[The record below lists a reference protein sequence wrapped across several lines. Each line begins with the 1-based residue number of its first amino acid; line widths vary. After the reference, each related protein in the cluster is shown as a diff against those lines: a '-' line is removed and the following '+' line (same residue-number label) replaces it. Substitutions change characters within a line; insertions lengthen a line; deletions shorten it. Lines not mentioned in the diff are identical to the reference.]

1 MPEILANLNPEQ
13 HKAVTLPRESAL
25 ILAGAGSGKTR
36 VLTTRIAH
44 LIQSGEASPAGI
56 LAVTFTNKAAREML
70 TRLSAMLPINTRGMW
85 VGTFHGLCNRML
97 RAHHRDAGLPQLF
110 QILDS
115 GDQQSLVKRLA
126 KAQGLDEEKF
136 PPRQL
141 QNFINNCK
149 EAGLRA
155 NAVEAGDDF
164 TRRMVA
170 FYADYDAQCNREGV
184 VDFAELLLRTFE
196 VLAANLNLL
205 QHYQN
210 RFRYI
215 LVDEFQDTNKL
226 QYKWIKMLAGTNGCV
241 FAVGDDDQ
249 CLPAGTRI
257 TMADGS
263 LKPIEAVRTGDRIL
277 SCYGSGDFRPAMV
290 AQIHG
295 SAAKGELVEICTRSG
310 KRLVSTPEHTHFA
323 GYLLGAT
330 PQLYFT
336 YLMHK
341 RGIGFRLGT
350 SCVYPKGHAKPKV
363 GFKQRSVQ
371 EHADATWIV
380 GTHASENE
388 ARFEEILLSLKY
400 AIPTFPFVPRVGGS
414 VNGLVHDAA
423 LIARLYR
430 EVDSVSGARRL
441 MNDRGLRED
450 EPHHVAMSR
459 NSNRHNV
466 VVTLCG
472 DRRGASPM
480 HRVCAVGND
489 PGRRAALAAAGFSVR
504 PAKKGS
510 ESWRFETARKDYG
523 EALALA
529 EKACDVLEG
538 RIVLRANLHGRSLP
552 FIRAGSVKQ
561 GMAMICGSGEL
572 DVVESVR
579 RIPGERRKVYDI
591 DVFPTHNY
599 VASGLVTHNSIYRFR
614 GADVGNMNEFVR
626 DFDVKEVVKL
636 EQNYR
641 SHGHILDA
649 ANAII
654 AQNKARLGKNLWTAE
669 SKGEPLRVYAA
680 ANDDEEARFIV
691 DEVKALHRE
700 GMALSDMALL
710 YRSNAQSR
718 ILEHALFRAG
728 IAYRVYGGLRF
739 FERQEVKHAL
749 AYLRLA
755 ANPDD
760 DTAFSRVV
768 NFPPRGI
775 GARSIEQLQEAGE
788 RGMGSLMHVARAG
801 IVTGRSGAA
810 IAQFIA
816 VVDALRKSTETLA
829 LAELIEEVLEKSRLK
844 DHYAAEKDGQ
854 DRLENLH
861 ELINAAALFA
871 EDFEHGLEP
880 AGEAQEDVADIAGTP
895 EQQVLAGFLSH
906 ASLEAGE
913 REAAAGQDALQLMTV
928 HSAKGLEFSA
938 VFMSGL
944 EEGLFPHD
952 NSMLED
958 GGIEEER
965 RLMYVAITRAR
976 KRLYLSYAGSR
987 MLHGQP
993 RYGIVSRFVDEIPAE
1008 LCKWIV
1014 LPERQF
1020 ENRGQGSYFGGGR
1033 EDRAKRGASPGSG
1046 GWSSGG
1052 GRAPAADPNRY
1063 RTAQR
1068 SNFEMQ
1074 RPDEHPFAIG
1084 QNVRHAKFGDGVVI
1098 DFEGRGLDARVQVRF
1113 ATEGTKWLALQY
1125 AKLSPV

>member
-1 MPEILANLNPEQ
+1 MSSILSGLNPEQ
-13 HKAVTLPRESAL
+13 LKAVTLPRECAL

-44 LIQSGEASPAGI
+44 LIQTGEASPAGI

-85 VGTFHGLCNRML
+85 VGTFHGLCNRLL
-97 RAHHRDAGLPQLF
+97 RAHHRDAELPQLF

-115 GDQQSLVKRLA
+115 ADQLSLIKRLA

-141 QNFINNCK
+141 QNFINSSK

-155 NAVEAGDDF
+155 NAVEAGDEF

-184 VDFAELLLRTFE
+184 VDFAELLLRTYE
-196 VLAANLNLL
+196 LLTKHLNLL
-205 QHYQN
+205 HHYQQ

-226 QYKWIKMLAGTNGCV
+226 QYKWIKLLAGTNGCV

-249 CLPAGTRI
+249 CLPAGTQV
-257 TMADGS
+257 TMGDGS
-263 LKPIEAVRTGDRIL
+263 LKPIETVRAGEVVL
-277 SCYGSGDFRPAMV
+277 SCYGSGDFRPATV
-290 AQIHG
+290 ADVHSS
-295 SAAKGELVEICTRSG
+295 SARGDLIEIVTTGGR
-310 KRLVSTPEHTHFA
+310 RLVSTPEHTHFA
-323 GYLLGAT
+323 SLSVAEEALCRAAEEGRPLRLANDEW
-330 PQLYFT
+330 
-336 YLMHK
+336 
-341 RGIGFRLGT
+341 GFREFL
-350 SCVYPKGHAKPKV
+350 A
-363 GFKQRSVQ
+363 
-371 EHADATWIV
+371 
-380 GTHASENE
+380 
-388 ARFEEILLSLKY
+388 
-400 AIPTFPFVPRVGGS
+400 
-414 VNGLVHDAA
+414 
-423 LIARLYR
+423 
-430 EVDSVSGARRL
+430 GAFAPGML
-441 MNDRGLRED
+441 MLQ
-450 EPHHVAMSR
+450 
-459 NSNRHNV
+459 
-466 VVTLCG
+466 G
-472 DRRGASPM
+472 DGA
-480 HRVCAVGND
+480 V
-489 PGRRAALAAAGFSVR
+489 
-504 PAKKGS
+504 
-510 ESWRFETARKDYG
+510 
-523 EALALA
+523 
-529 EKACDVLEG
+529 
-538 RIVLRANLHGRSLP
+538 
-552 FIRAGSVKQ
+552 
-561 GMAMICGSGEL
+561 
-572 DVVESVR
+572 DVVASVR
-579 RIPGERRKVYDI
+579 RFHGQFRKVHDI
-591 DVFPTHNY
+591 DVVPTHNFI
-599 VASGLVTHNSIYRFR
+599 AGGLVTHNSIYRFR
-614 GADVGNMNEFVR
+614 GAEVGNMNEFVR
-626 DFDVKEVVKL
+626 DFGVTDVVKL

-641 SHGHILDA
+641 SQGHILDA

-669 SKGEPLRVYAA
+669 GKGEALRVYAA
-680 ANDDEEARFIV
+680 ANDEEEARFIV

-718 ILEHALFRAG
+718 ILEHSLFRAA
-728 IAYRVYGGLRF
+728 IAYKVYGGLRF

-755 ANPDD
+755 GNPDD

-768 NFPPRGI
+768 NFPPRGV
-775 GARSIEQLQEAGE
+775 GARSVEQLQEAGE
-788 RGMGSLMHVARAG
+788 RGMGSLMHAARAG
-801 IVTGRSGAA
+801 IVTGRSGTAL
-810 IAQFIA
+810 AQFIA
-816 VVDALRKSTETLA
+816 VIESLRKSAETLP
-829 LAELIEEVLEKSRLK
+829 LPELIEEVLERSRLK

-854 DRLENLH
+854 DRLENLN

-880 AGEAQEDVADIAGTP
+880 AGESQEDVAGVGTP
-895 EQQVLAGFLSH
+895 EQQVLVAFLSH

-944 EEGLFPHD
+944 EEGLFPHE

-993 RYGIVSRFVDEIPAE
+993 RYGIVSRFVEEIPPE

-1014 LPERQF
+1014 LPEKQF
-1020 ENRGQGSYFGGGR
+1020 ENRGQTSIF
-1033 EDRAKRGASPGSG
+1033 RGAENRGLSPIS
-1046 GWSSGG
+1046 GWSAGG

-1063 RTAQR
+1063 KNAPRAG
-1068 SNFEMQ
+1068 FEMK
-1074 RPDEHPFAIG
+1074 RPDEQPFSIG

-1113 ATEGTKWLALQY
+1113 AAEGTKWLALQY
-1125 AKLSPV
+1125 AKLTAT

>member
-1 MPEILANLNPEQ
+1 MADFLSNLNPEQ
-13 HKAVTLPRESAL
+13 HRAVTLGRESAL

-36 VLTTRIAH
+36 VLTTRIAY
-44 LIQSGEASPAGI
+44 LVNTGAASPAGI

-97 RAHHRDAGLPQLF
+97 RTHHRDAGLPQLF
-110 QILDS
+110 QIMDS

-126 KAQGLDEEKF
+126 KAQGLDEEKY

-184 VDFAELLLRTFE
+184 VDFAELLLRSFE
-196 VLAANLNLL
+196 LLSKHLNLL
-205 QHYQN
+205 QHYQA
-210 RFRYI
+210 RFKYI

-226 QYKWIKMLAGTNGCV
+226 QYKWIKLLAGSNGCV

-249 CLPAGTRI
+249 CLPAGTLV

-263 LKPIEAVRTGDRIL
+263 LKPIESVRAGDRVR
-277 SCYGSGDFRPAMV
+277 SCLPSGGFGCGIVSDV
-290 AQIHG
+290 H
-295 SAAKGELVEICTRSG
+295 SSLAKGALVEIATRSG
-310 KRLVSTPEHTHFA
+310 RLVVSTPEHTHFA
-323 GYLLGAT
+323 SPRVA
-330 PQLYFT
+330 
-336 YLMHK
+336 
-341 RGIGFRLGT
+341 
-350 SCVYPKGHAKPKV
+350 
-363 GFKQRSVQ
+363 
-371 EHADATWIV
+371 E
-380 GTHASENE
+380 
-388 ARFEEILLSLKY
+388 LLSS
-400 AIPTFPFVPRVGGS
+400 ARDPFGPAWIGEG
-414 VNGLVHDAA
+414 A
-423 LIARLYR
+423 LESR
-430 EVDSVSGARRL
+430 EHRADS
-441 MNDRGLRED
+441 
-450 EPHHVAMSR
+450 
-459 NSNRHNV
+459 
-466 VVTLCG
+466 
-472 DRRGASPM
+472 
-480 HRVCAVGND
+480 
-489 PGRRAALAAAGFSVR
+489 
-504 PAKKGS
+504 
-510 ESWRFETARKDYG
+510 
-523 EALALA
+523 
-529 EKACDVLEG
+529 
-538 RIVLRANLHGRSLP
+538 
-552 FIRAGSVKQ
+552 IRAGMSMM
-561 GMAMICGSGEL
+561 GADGSPDE
-572 DVVESVR
+572 VVTAI
-579 RIPGERRKVYDI
+579 RIPGARRKVYDL
-591 DVFPTHNY
+591 DVYPTHNY
-599 VASGLVTHNSIYRFR
+599 VAGGIVTHNSIYRFR
-614 GADVGNMNEFVR
+614 GAEVGNMNEFVR
-626 DFDVKEVVKL
+626 DFGVTDIVKL

-641 SHGHILDA
+641 SQGNILDA

-669 SKGEPLRVYAA
+669 GKGEPIRVYAA

-700 GMALSDMALL
+700 GMNLSDMALL

-728 IAYRVYGGLRF
+728 VAYRVYGGLRF

-755 ANPDD
+755 GNPDD
-760 DTAFSRVV
+760 DTAFTRVV

-775 GARSIEQLQEAGE
+775 GSRSVEQLQDAAEG
-788 RGMGSLMHVARAG
+788 GMGSLMHVARSG
-801 IVTGRSGAA
+801 IVTGRSGAS

-816 VVDALRKSTETLA
+816 IVDGLRKSSETLA
-829 LAELIEEVLEKSRLK
+829 LPELIEEVLEKSRLK
-844 DHYAAEKDGQ
+844 EHYGAEKDGQ
-854 DRLENLH
+854 DRLENLN
-861 ELINAAALFA
+861 ELVNAAALFA

-880 AGEAQEDVADIAGTP
+880 AGETGEEVAAVGTP
-895 EQQVLAGFLSH
+895 EQQILAGFLSH

-913 REAAAGQDALQLMTV
+913 REAAAGEDALQLMTV

-938 VFMSGL
+938 VFISGL

-976 KRLYLSYAGSR
+976 KRLYITYAGSR

-993 RYGIVSRFVDEIPAE
+993 RYGIVSRFVEEIPAA

-1014 LPERQF
+1014 LPEKQF
-1020 ENRGQGSYFGGGR
+1020 ENRGQTPVSWGQN
-1033 EDRAKRGASPGSG
+1033 RGLAPN
-1046 GWSSGG
+1046 WTSGG
-1052 GRAPAADPNRY
+1052 GRAPQADPDRY
-1063 RTAQR
+1063 KGAQR
-1068 SNFEMQ
+1068 SSFEKK
-1074 RPDEHPFAIG
+1074 RPDEHPFAVG
-1084 QNVRHAKFGDGVVI
+1084 QSVRHAKFGDGVVI

-1125 AKLSPV
+1125 AKLTPV

>member
-1 MPEILANLNPEQ
+1 MSRLVSGLNPEQ
-13 HKAVTLPRESAL
+13 LKAVTLPRESAL

-44 LIQSGEASPAGI
+44 LIESGQASPAGI

-85 VGTFHGLCNRML
+85 VGTFHGLCNRLL
-97 RAHHRDAGLPQLF
+97 RTHHRDAELPQLF

-126 KAQGLDEEKF
+126 KAQGLDEEKY

-155 NAVEAGDDF
+155 NAVEAGDEF

-196 VLAANLNLL
+196 TLARNLNLL

-226 QYKWIKMLAGTNGCV
+226 QYKWIKMLAGSNGCV

-249 CLPAGTRI
+249 CLPAGTLV

-263 LKPIEAVRTGDRIL
+263 RKPIESVRVGDQVL
-277 SCYGSGDFRPAMV
+277 SCYSDGSFR
-290 AQIHG
+290 
-295 SAAKGELVEICTRSG
+295 AADVVETHSSLARRNLVEITTRNG
-310 KRLVSTPEHTHFA
+310 RILASTPEHSHFA
-323 GYLLGAT
+323 YAN
-330 PQLYFT
+330 
-336 YLMHK
+336 
-341 RGIGFRLGT
+341 
-350 SCVYPKGHAKPKV
+350 
-363 GFKQRSVQ
+363 
-371 EHADATWIV
+371 DA
-380 GTHASENE
+380 E
-388 ARFEEILLSLKY
+388 
-400 AIPTFPFVPRVGGS
+400 
-414 VNGLVHDAA
+414 
-423 LIARLYR
+423 
-430 EVDSVSGARRL
+430 
-441 MNDRGLRED
+441 
-450 EPHHVAMSR
+450 
-459 NSNRHNV
+459 
-466 VVTLCG
+466 
-472 DRRGASPM
+472 
-480 HRVCAVGND
+480 
-489 PGRRAALAAAGFSVR
+489 
-504 PAKKGS
+504 
-510 ESWRFETARKDYG
+510 
-523 EALALA
+523 LALA
-529 EKACDVLEG
+529 SPN
-538 RIVLRANLHGRSLP
+538 RPMRLRSRTVEFREYPAAAVRPGMLMLQYNGMTDLVKTVETFP
-552 FIRAGSVKQ
+552 AAGMKVFD
-561 GMAMICGSGEL
+561 L
-572 DVVESVR
+572 DVS
-579 RIPGERRKVYDI
+579 
-591 DVFPTHNY
+591 PTHNF
-599 VASGLVTHNSIYRFR
+599 VAAGLVTHNSIYRFR
-614 GADVGNMNEFVR
+614 GAEVGNMNEFVR
-626 DFDVKEVVKL
+626 DFGIREVVKL

-641 SHGHILDA
+641 SQGNILDA

-654 AQNKARLGKNLWTAE
+654 AQNKARLGKNLWTDAG
-669 SKGEPLRVYAA
+669 KGEQLRVYAA
-680 ANDDEEARFIV
+680 ANDDEEARFVV
-691 DEVKALHRE
+691 DEVKQLHRE

-718 ILEHALFRAG
+718 ILEHSLFRAG
-728 IAYRVYGGLRF
+728 LAYKVYGGLRF
-739 FERQEVKHAL
+739 FERQEIKHAM

-775 GARSIEQLQEAGE
+775 GARSIEQLQEASE

-801 IVTGRSGAA
+801 VVGGRSGTA
-810 IAQFIA
+810 IAQFVATIE
-816 VVDALRKSTETLA
+816 ALASSAETLA
-829 LAELIEEVLEKSRLK
+829 LAELIEEILERSKLK
-844 DHYAAEKDGQ
+844 EYYAAEKDGQ
-854 DRLENLH
+854 DRLENLS
-861 ELINAAALFA
+861 ELVNAAALFA

-880 AGEAQEDVADIAGTP
+880 AGEAPEDVAAVAGTP
-895 EQQVLAGFLSH
+895 EQQMLAAFLSH

-938 VFMSGL
+938 VFISGL
-944 EEGLFPHD
+944 EEGLFPHE

-993 RYGIVSRFVDEIPAE
+993 RYGIVSRFVEEVPPE

-1014 LPERQF
+1014 LPEKQFDMGRQSAF
-1020 ENRGQGSYFGGGR
+1020 GSYGNRGG
-1033 EDRAKRGASPGSG
+1033 GSG
-1046 GWSSGG
+1046 WGSGG
-1052 GRAPAADPNRY
+1052 GRAPAADPSRY
-1063 RTAQR
+1063 PTPPRR
-1068 SNFEMQ
+1068 ENFEK
-1074 RPDEHPFAIG
+1074 RPDELPFSIG

-1098 DFEGRGLDARVQVRF
+1098 NFEGRGLDARVQVRF
-1113 ATEGTKWLALQY
+1113 AAEGTKWLALQY
-1125 AKLSPV
+1125 AKLSPA

>member
-1 MPEILANLNPEQ
+1 MSRLASGLNPQ
-13 HKAVTLPRESAL
+13 QSKAVTLPRESAL

-44 LIQSGEASPAGI
+44 LVETGQASPGGI

-85 VGTFHGLCNRML
+85 VGTFHGICNRLL
-97 RAHHRDAGLPQLF
+97 RTHFRDAGLPQLF

-115 GDQQSLVKRLA
+115 GDQQSLIKRLA
-126 KAQGLDEEKF
+126 KAQGLDEEKY

-141 QNFINNCK
+141 QNFINNSK

-155 NAVEAGDDF
+155 NAVEAGDEF
-164 TRRMVA
+164 TRRMVQ

-184 VDFAELLLRTFE
+184 VDFAELMLRTFE
-196 VLAANLNLL
+196 MLGRNLNLL

-226 QYKWIKMLAGTNGCV
+226 QYKWIKLLAGSNGCV

-249 CLPAGTRI
+249 CVPAGTLV
-257 TMADGS
+257 TMADGTR
-263 LKPIEAVRTGDRIL
+263 KPVEAVRAGDRVL
-277 SCYGSGDFRPAMV
+277 SCFGSGDFRPAVV
-290 AQIHG
+290 AQTHG
-295 SAAKGELVEICTRSG
+295 SGAKAELVEILTRG
-310 KRLVSTPEHTHFA
+310 GRRLVSTPEHTHFA
-323 GYLLGAT
+323 GYLLGEA
-330 PQLYFT
+330 PQLHFT

-341 RGIGFRLGT
+341 RGIGYRLGT
-350 SCVYPKGHAKPKV
+350 SCVYTQGQAKPMV
-363 GFKQRSVQ
+363 GFRQRAVQ
-371 EHADATWIV
+371 EHADATWVIS
-380 GTHASENE
+380 THSTEND
-388 ARFEEILLSLKY
+388 ARFDEISLSLKY
-400 AIPTFPFVPRVGGS
+400 AIPTLPFVPRVGGS
-414 VNGLVHDAA
+414 VKGLVHDAA
-423 LIARLYR
+423 YISRLYR
-430 EVDSVSGARRL
+430 EIDTASGATRL
-441 MNDRGLRED
+441 LLDRGLRQD

-459 NSNRHNV
+459 DSNRHNV

-480 HRVCAVGND
+480 HRICAMGND
-489 PGRRAALAAAGFSVR
+489 PERRRALAAAGFSVR

-510 ESWRFETARKDYG
+510 SSWRFETVRKDYG
-523 EALALA
+523 EVMQLA
-529 EKACDVLEG
+529 EKACAVLDG
-538 RIVLRANLHGRSLP
+538 RIVQRANLHGRSLP
-552 FIRAGSVKQ
+552 FIRAGSVKA
-561 GMAMICGSGEL
+561 GMTMIAGDGEL

-579 RIPGERRKVYDI
+579 RIPGKGQKVYDL
-591 DVFPTHNY
+591 DVYPTHNY
-599 VASGLVTHNSIYRFR
+599 VAAGLVTHNSIYRFR
-614 GADVGNMNEFVR
+614 GAEVGNMNEFVR
-626 DFDVKEVVKL
+626 DFDIKEVIKL

-641 SHGHILDA
+641 SQGNILDA

-654 AQNKARLGKNLWTAE
+654 AQNKARLGKNLWTE
-669 SKGEPLRVYAA
+669 EGKGEPLRIYAA

-718 ILEHALFRAG
+718 ILEHSLFRAG
-728 IAYRVYGGLRF
+728 LAYKVYGGLRF
-739 FERQEVKHAL
+739 FERQEVKHAM

-775 GARSIEQLQEAGE
+775 GARSIEQLQEASE
-788 RGMGSLMHVARAG
+788 RGMGTFMHVARNG
-801 IVTGRSGAA
+801 IVGGRSGNSIGQFVA
-810 IAQFIA
+810 IIEGLA
-816 VVDALRKSTETLA
+816 KSAETLR
-829 LAELIEEVLEKSRLK
+829 LPELIEEILERSNLRQF
-844 DHYAAEKDGQ
+844 YAAEKDGQ
-854 DRLENLH
+854 DRLENLN

-880 AGEAQEDVADIAGTP
+880 AGESQEDVEQVVGTP
-895 EQQVLAGFLSH
+895 EQQLLAAFLSH

-913 REAAAGQDALQLMTV
+913 REASAGQDALQLMTM
-928 HSAKGLEFSA
+928 HSAKGLEFSG
-938 VFMSGL
+938 VFISGL

-965 RLMYVAITRAR
+965 RLMYVGITRAR

-993 RYGIVSRFVDEIPAE
+993 RYGIVSRFVEEIPPQ

-1014 LPERQF
+1014 LPEKQFDTGRQ
-1020 ENRGQGSYFGGGR
+1020 SAFGGGGGGWGNR
-1033 EDRAKRGASPGSG
+1033 NNGSG
-1046 GWSSGG
+1046 WGSGG
-1052 GRAPAADPNRY
+1052 GRAPAADPSRY
-1063 RTAQR
+1063 PTPVRR
-1068 SNFEMQ
+1068 ESFEKA

-1084 QNVRHAKFGDGVVI
+1084 QNVRHAKFGEGVVI
-1098 DFEGRGLDARVQVRF
+1098 NFEGRGLDARIQVRF
-1113 ATEGTKWLALQY
+1113 ASQGTKWLALQY
-1125 AKLSPV
+1125 AKLIAT

>member
-1 MPEILANLNPEQ
+1 MSQLVAGLNPEQ
-13 HKAVTLPRESAL
+13 LKAVTLPRESAL

-44 LIQSGEASPAGI
+44 LIQSGEVSPAGI

-85 VGTFHGLCNRML
+85 VGTFHGLCNRLL
-97 RAHHRDAGLPQLF
+97 RTHHRDAGLPQLF

-115 GDQQSLVKRLA
+115 GDQLSLIKRLA
-126 KAQGLDEEKF
+126 KGQGVDEEKY
-136 PPRQL
+136 PARQL

-155 NAVEAGDDF
+155 NAVEAGDEF

-196 VLAANLNLL
+196 TLSKNLNLL
-205 QHYQN
+205 QHYQQ

-249 CLPAGTRI
+249 
-257 TMADGS
+257 
-263 LKPIEAVRTGDRIL
+263 
-277 SCYGSGDFRPAMV
+277 
-290 AQIHG
+290 
-295 SAAKGELVEICTRSG
+295 
-310 KRLVSTPEHTHFA
+310 
-323 GYLLGAT
+323 
-330 PQLYFT
+330 
-336 YLMHK
+336 
-341 RGIGFRLGT
+341 
-350 SCVYPKGHAKPKV
+350 
-363 GFKQRSVQ
+363 
-371 EHADATWIV
+371 
-380 GTHASENE
+380 
-388 ARFEEILLSLKY
+388 
-400 AIPTFPFVPRVGGS
+400 
-414 VNGLVHDAA
+414 
-423 LIARLYR
+423 
-430 EVDSVSGARRL
+430 
-441 MNDRGLRED
+441 
-450 EPHHVAMSR
+450 
-459 NSNRHNV
+459 
-466 VVTLCG
+466 
-472 DRRGASPM
+472 
-480 HRVCAVGND
+480 
-489 PGRRAALAAAGFSVR
+489 
-504 PAKKGS
+504 
-510 ESWRFETARKDYG
+510 
-523 EALALA
+523 
-529 EKACDVLEG
+529 
-538 RIVLRANLHGRSLP
+538 
-552 FIRAGSVKQ
+552 
-561 GMAMICGSGEL
+561 
-572 DVVESVR
+572 
-579 RIPGERRKVYDI
+579 
-591 DVFPTHNY
+591 
-599 VASGLVTHNSIYRFR
+599 SIYRFR
-614 GADVGNMNEFVR
+614 GAEVGNMNEFVR

-641 SHGHILDA
+641 SQGFILDA

-669 SKGEPLRVYAA
+669 GKGEALRVYAA
-680 ANDDEEARFIV
+680 ANDEEEARFIV

-700 GMALSDMALL
+700 GMALSEMALL

-718 ILEHALFRAG
+718 ILEHSLFRAG
-728 IAYRVYGGLRF
+728 IAYKVYGGLRF

-755 ANPDD
+755 ANADD
-760 DTAFSRVV
+760 DTAFTRVV

-775 GARSIEQLQEAGE
+775 GARSVEQLQEASE
-788 RGMGSLMHVARAG
+788 RGMGSLMHVARSG
-801 IVTGRSGAA
+801 LVTGRSGSA
-810 IAQFIA
+810 IAQFLAI
-816 VVDALRKSTETLA
+816 VDSLQKSSEALPLP
-829 LAELIEEVLEKSRLK
+829 ELIEEILERSRLK
-844 DHYAAEKDGQ
+844 DHYAAEKDSQ
-854 DRLENLH
+854 DRLENLN

-880 AGEAQEDVADIAGTP
+880 AGEAQEDVANVGTP
-895 EQQVLAGFLSH
+895 EQQVLAAFLSH

-944 EEGLFPHD
+944 EEGLFPHE

-976 KRLYLSYAGSR
+976 RRLYLSYAGSR

-993 RYGIVSRFVDEIPAE
+993 RYGIVSRFVEEIPPQ

-1014 LPERQF
+1014 LPEKQF
-1020 ENRGQGSYFGGGR
+1020 QHRNQGAYGGG
-1033 EDRAKRGASPGSG
+1033 AWG
-1046 GWSSGG
+1046 SGG
-1052 GRAPAADPNRY
+1052 GRAPQADRNMYKSTP
-1063 RTAQR
+1063 R

-1074 RPDEHPFAIG
+1074 RPDEQAFKIG

-1098 DFEGRGLDARVQVRF
+1098 NFEGRGLDARVQVRF
-1113 ATEGTKWLALQY
+1113 ASEGTKWLALQY
-1125 AKLSPV
+1125 AKLTAF

>member
-1 MPEILANLNPEQ
+1 MPQILENLNPEQ

-44 LIQSGEASPAGI
+44 LIQGGEVSPAGV

-85 VGTFHGLCNRML
+85 VGTFHGLCNRLL
-97 RAHHRDAGLPQLF
+97 RTHHRDAGLPQLF

-115 GDQQSLVKRLA
+115 GDQQSLIKRLA

-155 NAVEAGDDF
+155 NAVEAGDEF

-196 VLAANLNLL
+196 TLARNLDLL
-205 QHYQN
+205 QHYQA

-226 QYKWIKMLAGTNGCV
+226 QYKWIKMLAGSNGCV

-249 CLPAGTRI
+249 
-257 TMADGS
+257 
-263 LKPIEAVRTGDRIL
+263 
-277 SCYGSGDFRPAMV
+277 
-290 AQIHG
+290 
-295 SAAKGELVEICTRSG
+295 
-310 KRLVSTPEHTHFA
+310 
-323 GYLLGAT
+323 
-330 PQLYFT
+330 
-336 YLMHK
+336 
-341 RGIGFRLGT
+341 
-350 SCVYPKGHAKPKV
+350 
-363 GFKQRSVQ
+363 
-371 EHADATWIV
+371 
-380 GTHASENE
+380 
-388 ARFEEILLSLKY
+388 
-400 AIPTFPFVPRVGGS
+400 
-414 VNGLVHDAA
+414 
-423 LIARLYR
+423 
-430 EVDSVSGARRL
+430 
-441 MNDRGLRED
+441 
-450 EPHHVAMSR
+450 
-459 NSNRHNV
+459 
-466 VVTLCG
+466 
-472 DRRGASPM
+472 
-480 HRVCAVGND
+480 
-489 PGRRAALAAAGFSVR
+489 
-504 PAKKGS
+504 
-510 ESWRFETARKDYG
+510 
-523 EALALA
+523 
-529 EKACDVLEG
+529 
-538 RIVLRANLHGRSLP
+538 
-552 FIRAGSVKQ
+552 
-561 GMAMICGSGEL
+561 
-572 DVVESVR
+572 
-579 RIPGERRKVYDI
+579 
-591 DVFPTHNY
+591 
-599 VASGLVTHNSIYRFR
+599 SIYRFR
-614 GADVGNMNEFVR
+614 GAEVGNMNEFVR

-641 SHGHILDA
+641 SQGHILDA

-654 AQNKARLGKNLWTAE
+654 QQNKARLGKNLWTAQG
-669 SKGEPLRVYAA
+669 KGEQLRIYAA
-680 ANDDEEARFIV
+680 ANDDEEARFVV

-700 GMALSDMALL
+700 GMALSEMALL

-718 ILEHALFRAG
+718 ILEHALFRSG
-728 IAYRVYGGLRF
+728 IAYKVYGGLRF
-739 FERQEVKHAL
+739 FERLEVKHAM

-755 ANPDD
+755 SNPDD

-775 GARSIEQLQEAGE
+775 GARSVEQLQEAAE
-788 RGMGSLMHVARAG
+788 RGMGSLMHAARSG
-801 IVTGRSGAA
+801 LVTGRSGTA

-816 VVDALRKSTETLA
+816 VIDLLRKSAETLT
-829 LAELIEEVLEKSRLK
+829 LPELIEEILDKSRLK
-844 DHYAAEKDGQ
+844 DHYAAERDGQ

-880 AGEAQEDVADIAGTP
+880 AGESREDVAGVVGTP

-938 VFMSGL
+938 VFVSGL
-944 EEGLFPHD
+944 EEGLFPHE

-976 KRLYLSYAGSR
+976 RRLYISYAGSR

-993 RYGIVSRFVDEIPAE
+993 RYGIVSRFVEEIPPE

-1014 LPERQF
+1014 LPEKQF
-1020 ENRGQGSYFGGGR
+1020 ENRWNQRGGG
-1033 EDRAKRGASPGSG
+1033 GTSSSWG
-1046 GWSSGG
+1046 SGG
-1052 GRAPAADPNRY
+1052 GRAPQADPNVYKNTPR
-1063 RTAQR
+1063 A
-1068 SNFEMQ
+1068 NFEMQ
-1074 RPDEHPFAIG
+1074 RPDEQPFAIG
-1084 QNVRHAKFGDGVVI
+1084 QNVRHARFGDGVVI
-1098 DFEGRGLDARVQVRF
+1098 NFEGRGLDARVQVRF
-1113 ATEGTKWLALQY
+1113 ASQGTKWLALQY
-1125 AKLSPV
+1125 AKLSAF

>member
-1 MPEILANLNPEQ
+1 MPQILANLNPEQ
-13 HKAVTLPRESAL
+13 LKAVTLPRESAL

-44 LIQSGEASPAGI
+44 LIQGGEVSPAGI

-85 VGTFHGLCNRML
+85 VGTFHGLCNRLL
-97 RAHHRDAGLPQLF
+97 RTHHRDAGLPQLF

-115 GDQQSLVKRLA
+115 GDQQSLIKRMA

-155 NAVEAGDDF
+155 NAVEAGDEF

-196 VLAANLNLL
+196 TLAKNLDLL

-210 RFRYI
+210 RFKYI

-226 QYKWIKMLAGTNGCV
+226 QYQWIKMLAGSNGCV

-249 CLPAGTRI
+249 CLPAGTQV

-263 LKPIEAVRTGDRIL
+263 RMPIESIRAGDQVL
-277 SCYGSGDFRPAMV
+277 SCDGAGDFRAGTV
-290 AQIHG
+290 NRIHS
-295 SAAKGELVEICTRSG
+295 SAARGDLVEIETASG

-323 GYLLGAT
+323 VTQAPEEALSSARAFA
-330 PQLYFT
+330 PMQLIRGDTRYAEQAAGSFT
-336 YLMHK
+336 SGMVML
-341 RGIGFRLGT
+341 
-350 SCVYPKGHAKPKV
+350 
-363 GFKQRSVQ
+363 Q
-371 EHADATWIV
+371 
-380 GTHASENE
+380 
-388 ARFEEILLSLKY
+388 
-400 AIPTFPFVPRVGGS
+400 
-414 VNGLVHDAA
+414 VNGL
-423 LIARLYR
+423 R
-430 EVDSVSGARRL
+430 
-441 MNDRGLRED
+441 
-450 EPHHVAMSR
+450 
-459 NSNRHNV
+459 
-466 VVTLCG
+466 
-472 DRRGASPM
+472 
-480 HRVCAVGND
+480 
-489 PGRRAALAAAGFSVR
+489 
-504 PAKKGS
+504 
-510 ESWRFETARKDYG
+510 
-523 EALALA
+523 
-529 EKACDVLEG
+529 
-538 RIVLRANLHGRSLP
+538 
-552 FIRAGSVKQ
+552 
-561 GMAMICGSGEL
+561 
-572 DVVESVR
+572 DVVRSVR
-579 RIPGERRKVYDI
+579 RFAGNGVKVYDL
-591 DVFPTHNY
+591 DVAPSHNY
-599 VASGLVTHNSIYRFR
+599 IAGGLVTHNSIYRFR
-614 GADVGNMNEFVR
+614 GAEVGNMNEFVR
-626 DFDVKEVVKL
+626 DFGVKEVVKL

-654 AQNKARLGKNLWTAE
+654 QQNKARLGKNLWTAE
-669 SKGEPLRVYAA
+669 GKGEQLRIYAA

-691 DEVKALHRE
+691 DEVKNLHRE
-700 GMALSDMALL
+700 GMTLSEMALL

-718 ILEHALFRAG
+718 ILEHSLFRAG
-728 IAYRVYGGLRF
+728 IAYKVYGGLRF
-739 FERQEVKHAL
+739 FERQEVKHAM

-755 ANPDD
+755 GNPDD

-775 GARSIEQLQEAGE
+775 GARSAEQLQEAAE
-788 RGMGSLMHVARAG
+788 RGMGSLMHVARSG
-801 IVTGRSGAA
+801 IVTGRSGTS

-816 VVDALRKSTETLA
+816 VIDGLNKSAETLA
-829 LAELIEEVLEKSRLK
+829 LPELIEEVLERSHLK
-844 DHYAAEKDGQ
+844 DHYAAEREGQ

-880 AGEAQEDVADIAGTP
+880 AGEAQEDVAALAGTP
-895 EQQVLAGFLSH
+895 EQQILAGFLSH

-913 REAAAGQDALQLMTV
+913 REASAGQDALQLMTV

-938 VFMSGL
+938 VFVSGL
-944 EEGLFPHD
+944 EEGLFPHE

-976 KRLYLSYAGSR
+976 RRLYVSYAGSR

-993 RYGIVSRFVDEIPAE
+993 RYGIVSRFVEEIPPE

-1014 LPERQF
+1014 LPEKQF
-1020 ENRGQGSYFGGGR
+1020 ENRWSARGAGGGSSSW
-1033 EDRAKRGASPGSG
+1033 G
-1046 GWSSGG
+1046 SGG
-1052 GRAPAADPNRY
+1052 GRAPQADPNMYKNTPR
-1063 RTAQR
+1063 AG
-1068 SNFEMQ
+1068 FEMK

-1098 DFEGRGLDARVQVRF
+1098 NFEGRGLDARVQVRF
-1113 ATEGTKWLALQY
+1113 ASEGTKWLALQY
-1125 AKLSPV
+1125 AKLAAV